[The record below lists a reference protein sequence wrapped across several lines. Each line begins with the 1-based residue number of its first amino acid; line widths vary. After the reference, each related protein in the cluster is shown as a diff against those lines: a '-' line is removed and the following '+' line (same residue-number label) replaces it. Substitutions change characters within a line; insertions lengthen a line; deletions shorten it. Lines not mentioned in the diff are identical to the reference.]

1 MPCFQCGR
9 DFTLLN
15 REAACKGC
23 NKIFC
28 SKCLKYKTS
37 LPKFNNKVF
46 TVCFKCY
53 DSVMNP
59 VEPDLPK
66 LAAPKILMDR
76 LAAAEMQ
83 IPACFPVGSA
93 GAVQLPSVPPDVLD
107 QSVDNLTYRLDKLKG
122 VPNPGKVSSSVNLFG
137 LDEVPSQEELEERLR
152 KLKERDVSN
161 LPVKQLPDS
170 DKVEKLVEQLTAEAK
185 IDLATGINEQK
196 MEPGV
201 QSTEDELPWCCICNR
216 NAQLRC
222 VDCDGD
228 LFCQSCY
235 RRTHQGR
242 DMKRHQTISYG
253 PSLGSRCN

>member
-37 LPKFNNKVF
+37 LPKFNNKVY

-59 VEPDLPK
+59 IQPDLPK

-76 LAAAEMQ
+76 LAAAEVQ

-93 GAVQLPSVPPDVLD
+93 GTVRLPSVPPDV
-107 QSVDNLTYRLDKLKG
+107 VG
-122 VPNPGKVSSSVNLFG
+122 VPNPGKVSSSANLFR

-152 KLKERDVSN
+152 KLKERDVSD
-161 LPVKQLPDS
+161 LSVEQLPDS
-170 DKVEKLVEQLTAEAK
+170 DKVENLVQQLIAEAK
-185 IDLATGINEQK
+185 IDLAADISEQE

-201 QSTEDELPWCCICNR
+201 QHNEDELPWCCICNR

-228 LFCQSCY
+228 LFCKSCY
-235 RRTHQGR
+235 HRTHQGR
-242 DMKRHQTISYG
+242 DMKRHQTKSYG
-253 PSLGSRCN
+253 PS

>member
-15 REAACKGC
+15 RETACKGC

-37 LPKFNNKVF
+37 LLKFNNKVF

-53 DSVMNP
+53 DGVMNP
-59 VEPDLPK
+59 IQPDLPK

-76 LAAAEMQ
+76 LAAAKVQ
-83 IPACFPVGSA
+83 IPTCFPDGNIGV
-93 GAVQLPSVPPDVLD
+93 VQLPSVPPDVAD
-107 QSVDNLTYRLDKLKG
+107 QSVDNLTYRLDKLKS
-122 VPNPGKVSSSVNLFG
+122 VPNR
-137 LDEVPSQEELEERLR
+137 DEVPSQAELEERLR
-152 KLKERDVSN
+152 KLKERDVSD
-161 LPVKQLPDS
+161 LPVRQLPDS
-170 DKVEKLVEQLTAEAK
+170 DEVEDLIEQLTAEAK
-185 IDLATGINEQK
+185 IDLAAGITDQEV
-196 MEPGV
+196 ELGV
-201 QSTEDELPWCCICNR
+201 QHNEDELPWCCICNR

-242 DMKRHQTISYG
+242 DMKRHQTKSYR
-253 PSLGSRCN
+253 SS